1 MTSTPQ
7 RSPAAWVCRRWVR
20 LYTRKL
26 PADHARRRR
35 EEIESDL
42 FEHAAEAQRAGV
54 DRLRLDAEVLA
65 RVLVGVPADLTWR
78 RATRRPQPRLAPGGT
93 TMSLSTSTSN
103 RLLNILGGIVIAWVL
118 FWTVGAAVIFEPQP
132 EDQVSWQLTTFFMA
146 VPLIGG
152 AALAV
157 GLKIRSSSPRR
168 GLHLIIAGV
177 LCPAVWLWFL
187 PMYAPFMIAI
197 IALAVS
203 VTPRKTTPIA
213 TA

>member
-1 MTSTPQ
+1 
-7 RSPAAWVCRRWVR
+7 VR

-42 FEHAAEAQRAGV
+42 FEHAADAQGAGV
-54 DRLRLDAEVLA
+54 DGLRLDAEVLA
-65 RVLVGVPADLTWR
+65 RVLVGAPADLTWR
-78 RATRRPQPRLAPGGT
+78 RAIREPQPRLALGGS

-132 EDQVSWQLTTFFMA
+132 DEQVSWQLTTFFMV
-146 VPLIGG
+146 VPLIGVV
-152 AALAV
+152 ALAI
-157 GLKIRSSSPRR
+157 GLKIRSRSPRR
-168 GLHLIIAGV
+168 GLHLIVAGV

-187 PMYAPFMIAI
+187 PVYVPFMIAI
-197 IALAVS
+197 IAIAAS
-203 VTPRKTTPIA
+203 ATPRKTTRIA